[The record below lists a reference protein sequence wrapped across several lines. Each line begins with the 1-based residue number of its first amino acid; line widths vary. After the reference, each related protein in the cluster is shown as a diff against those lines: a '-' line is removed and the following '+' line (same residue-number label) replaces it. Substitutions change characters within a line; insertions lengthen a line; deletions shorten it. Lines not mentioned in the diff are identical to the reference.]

1 MLLIAV
7 LTAVSSEIKLSPFQG
22 EPFRFGVGSITFL
35 VLLLA
40 RKPKSVLKTGII
52 TGTTVVLFRLII
64 SVIFYSGTWGNSFQE
79 HLPAFFYYFL
89 YVLLFQFIK
98 LEKFI
103 DSPFKL
109 GLIAT
114 GIEIVANTAEH
125 LLRYLMSVTN
135 IGISDLLLIVMVA
148 FLRSFFVVG
157 IFSSIIAMEE
167 KKRVG
172 EQLSLDSGLYVETL
186 YLQKMMNHIEQ
197 IMADSYDFYRTLKA
211 DNQSNLSIRALHIS
225 QEIHEVKKDAQRI
238 FSGLSDISLVKTNEE
253 YYLSNI
259 VEFVEKANFKYS
271 SMLNKRVELKT
282 TQTVDFI
289 LSQQNPILAIL
300 NNLVANAVEAIEV
313 SGMISMSIWA
323 EGNMIH
329 FKVQDNGTGI
339 KEEDID
345 IIFEP
350 GFTTKYNQQG
360 VAATGIGLSH
370 VKEIINMLKG
380 EIRLE
385 DQADGTAFHIRIPKK
400 NIEKRVEQR

>member
-1 MLLIAV
+1 MLLIAI

-52 TGTTVVLFRLII
+52 TGITVVLFRLII
-64 SVIFYSGTWGNSFQE
+64 SVIFYSGTWDNSFQE

-125 LLRYLMSVTN
+125 MLRYLMSVTN

-211 DNQSNLSIRALHIS
+211 DNQSNLSVRALHIS

-259 VEFVEKANFKYS
+259 VEFVEKANFKYGG
-271 SMLNKRVELKT
+271 MLNKRVELKT

-300 NNLVANAVEAIEV
+300 NNLVANAVEAIED
-313 SGMISMSIWA
+313 SGMISVSIWA

-339 KEEDID
+339 KEEDMD

-370 VKEIINMLKG
+370 VKEIINMLEG

>member
-1 MLLIAV
+1 MLLIAI

-52 TGTTVVLFRLII
+52 TGITVVLFRLII
-64 SVIFYSGTWGNSFQE
+64 SVIFYSGTWDNSFQE

-211 DNQSNLSIRALHIS
+211 DNQSKLSVRALHIS

-259 VEFVEKANFKYS
+259 VEFVEKANFKYGG
-271 SMLNKRVELKT
+271 MLNKRVELKT

-300 NNLVANAVEAIEV
+300 NNLVANAVEAIED
-313 SGMISMSIWA
+313 SGMISVSIWA

-339 KEEDID
+339 KEEDMD

-370 VKEIINMLKG
+370 VKEIINMLEG

>member
-64 SVIFYSGTWGNSFQE
+64 SVIFYSGTWDNSFQE

-211 DNQSNLSIRALHIS
+211 DNQSNLSVRALHIS

-271 SMLNKRVELKT
+271 GMLNKRVELKT
-282 TQTVDFI
+282 TQTVNFI

-339 KEEDID
+339 KEEDMD

-370 VKEIINMLKG
+370 VKEIINMLEG

>member
-1 MLLIAV
+1 MLLIAI

-52 TGTTVVLFRLII
+52 TGITVVLFRLII
-64 SVIFYSGTWGNSFQE
+64 SVIFYSGTWDNSFQE

-125 LLRYLMSVTN
+125 MLRYLMSVTN

-211 DNQSNLSIRALHIS
+211 DNQSKLSVRALHIS

-259 VEFVEKANFKYS
+259 VEFVEKANFKYGG
-271 SMLNKRVELKT
+271 MLNKRVELKT

-300 NNLVANAVEAIEV
+300 NNLVANAVEAIED
-313 SGMISMSIWA
+313 SGMISVSIWA

-339 KEEDID
+339 KEEDMD

-370 VKEIINMLKG
+370 VKEIINMLEG

>member
-1 MLLIAV
+1 M
-7 LTAVSSEIKLSPFQG
+7 
-22 EPFRFGVGSITFL
+22 
-35 VLLLA
+35 
-40 RKPKSVLKTGII
+40 
-52 TGTTVVLFRLII
+52 
-64 SVIFYSGTWGNSFQE
+64 
-79 HLPAFFYYFL
+79 
-89 YVLLFQFIK
+89 
-98 LEKFI
+98 
-103 DSPFKL
+103 
-109 GLIAT
+109 
-114 GIEIVANTAEH
+114 
-125 LLRYLMSVTN
+125 
-135 IGISDLLLIVMVA
+135 
-148 FLRSFFVVG
+148 G

-211 DNQSNLSIRALHIS
+211 DNQSNLSVRALHIS

-259 VEFVEKANFKYS
+259 VEFVEKANFKYGG
-271 SMLNKRVELKT
+271 MLNKRVELKT

-300 NNLVANAVEAIEV
+300 NNLVANAVEAIED
-313 SGMISMSIWA
+313 SGMISVSIWA

-339 KEEDID
+339 KEEDMD

-370 VKEIINMLKG
+370 VKEIINMLEG